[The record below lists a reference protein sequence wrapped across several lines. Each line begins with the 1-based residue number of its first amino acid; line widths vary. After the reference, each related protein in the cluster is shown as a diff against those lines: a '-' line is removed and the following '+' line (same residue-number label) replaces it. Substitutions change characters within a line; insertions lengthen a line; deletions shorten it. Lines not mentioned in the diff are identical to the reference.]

1 MWGAERQG
9 TMKRHELIKDHIKRI
24 GGRYRGSSK
33 AQKKIILDE
42 FCRTW
47 SVGRKYAIRLLGGK
61 TLPRGLSAGRRP
73 KYDEA
78 LVKHVTVLWD
88 SMERICSKRM
98 KAALPIW
105 VPFYRAPE
113 FNLKLR
119 NQLLEMSPSTLD
131 RFIKRG
137 LKTIRGMTLTRK
149 AKFFKYKIPLHVFN
163 DKVINA
169 GHVAADTVGH
179 CGDRSDGQYAHS
191 LTVTDRLTTWTENRA
206 LFTKKSHEM
215 DKAMRSIEEALPFR
229 ILSIQN
235 DCGTEFL
242 NYKFMKYLQNR
253 PSPIV
258 MTRSRPYHKNDNAH
272 VEQKN
277 FTHVREVFGYERV
290 ENPELIALMNEIYRD
305 YWNPLNNFF
314 LPSMK
319 LKEKERNGSK
329 ITKRYDF
336 PETPYQRLMKAPNLS
351 EEKKDELRKRFEG
364 LNPFELK
371 AGLEHRLKVFFSL
384 VKNKSWEKKAA

>member
-1 MWGAERQG
+1 
-9 TMKRHELIKDHIKRI
+9 MKRHELIKDHIKRI
-24 GGRYRGSSK
+24 GSRYRGASK
-33 AQKKIILDE
+33 ALKKVILDE

-47 SVGRKYAIRLLGGK
+47 GVGRKYAIRLLGCETPLK
-61 TLPRGLSAGRRP
+61 KSNSGRP
-73 KYDEA
+73 PLYDER

-88 SMERICSKRM
+88 SMERICAKRM
-98 KAALPIW
+98 KAAIPIW
-105 VPFYRAPE
+105 LPFYRSPE
-113 FNLKLR
+113 FDLR
-119 NQLLEMSPSTLD
+119 LRQQILEMSPSTID

-137 LKTIRGMTLTRK
+137 LKSIRGMSLTRK
-149 AKFFKYKIPLHVFN
+149 TKFFKYKIPLHVFN
-163 DKVINA
+163 ENIINT

-179 CGDRSDGQYAHS
+179 CGDRADGQYAHS

-215 DKAMRSIEEALPFR
+215 NKAMQLIEDALPFR

-242 NYKFMKYLQNR
+242 NYNFMKYLHSR
-253 PSPIV
+253 PRPVV

-290 ENPELIALMNEIYRD
+290 ENPELIELMNEIYRD

-319 LKEKERNGSK
+319 LREKERNGSK
-329 ITKRYDF
+329 ITKRYDDAQ
-336 PETPYQRLMKAPNLS
+336 TPYQRLMKAPNLS
-351 EEKKDELRKRFEG
+351 EERKEKLKQRYKG

-371 AGLEHRLKVFFSL
+371 AGLEQRLKSFFL
-384 VKNKSWEKKAA
+384 LLKNKVEKKAA